1 MADDD
6 KWFTEFRGRGTLRIV
21 PRNAQG
27 WLALIGFVALTVAL
41 VAALRMMAR
50 PVPWLPLVVILP
62 LTAAFVLIAHRKSRV
77 VDLRTLDADLAE
89 LAARR
94 ARDTKGR

>member
-21 PRNAQG
+21 PRNAKG
-27 WLALIGFVALTVAL
+27 WVVLIGFVALTVAIVAL
-41 VAALRMMAR
+41 VPNVVHGVA
-50 PVPWLPLVVILP
+50 WLPLVVIVP

-94 ARDTKGR
+94 ARDTPGR